1 MSNGTSLLSAVARFG
16 ARTSKDPVEQ
26 KSKKATD
33 TEAKH
38 GVNKEC
44 AGSTTE
50 QASSTKPKP
59 TRTNILAEMAYRN
72 IMTTNQKYNERV
84 HKPAIWCTDS
94 RYFENKNDLHSF
106 IDTDTRSMRR
116 KTAWKQLPV
125 STKTQLCLEF
135 LCTDPALDHDEES
148 RAKLCK
154 DVQHGGTNILSCVE
168 YDKGEQ
174 RILKIDYDSC
184 RVCEKEHYTVQGTDL
199 SFEDDL

>member
-1 MSNGTSLLSAVARFG
+1 MSNGTSLLSAVVRFG
-16 ARTSKDPVEQ
+16 ARASKDPIEQ
-26 KSKKATD
+26 KSNKAT
-33 TEAKH
+33 
-38 GVNKEC
+38 EC
-44 AGSTTE
+44 EGSITDH
-50 QASSTKPKP
+50 ANKP
-59 TRTNILAEMAYRN
+59 TRTNILAETAYRN

-94 RYFENKNDLHSF
+94 SYFENKNDLHSF
-106 IDTDTRSMRR
+106 IDTDTQSMRR

-135 LCTDPALDHDEES
+135 VYTDPALDHDEEL

-154 DVQHGGTNILSCVE
+154 DVQRGGTNILSCVE
-168 YDKGEQ
+168 YDKKEQ

-184 RVCEKEHYTVQGTDL
+184 CACEKEHYKVQGTDL